1 MIMSRRMLYAAAAA
15 ALALML
21 AGCANKG
28 PYSDDG
34 SLAYDYGY
42 SPFEGVYGGDWAPE
56 YYDGGGY
63 HRDWHA
69 GEDWHGQH
77 FAPHEFGGVPHG
89 GIRLGF
95 ADMHGGGFGG
105 FHGGG
110 FHGGGFHGGG
120 FGGHGGGGRA

>member
-1 MIMSRRMLYAAAAA
+1 MIMSRRVLQAAAAA

-21 AGCANKG
+21 AGCANEG

-42 SPFEGVYGGDWAPE
+42 SPFEGFYGGYWGPE
-56 YYDGGGY
+56 YYDGGVY
-63 HRDWHA
+63 HRDGHAWHG
-69 GEDWHGQH
+69 GEDSHGPH
-77 FAPHEFGGVPHG
+77 LAPHEFGGVPHG
-89 GIRLGF
+89 GTRLGF
-95 ADMHGGGFGG
+95 AGGGFGG

-110 FHGGGFHGGG
+110 LGGHGGG